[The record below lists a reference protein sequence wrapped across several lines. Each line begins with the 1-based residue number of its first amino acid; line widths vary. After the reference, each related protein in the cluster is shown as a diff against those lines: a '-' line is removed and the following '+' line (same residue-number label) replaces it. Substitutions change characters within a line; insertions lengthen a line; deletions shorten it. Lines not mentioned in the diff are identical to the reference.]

1 MMYWNH
7 HFVVCASF
15 REISW
20 IINETLQL
28 SRSYHFYEQNPL
40 EIKNTIFLKKK
51 KKVTKTIEI
60 IKDFALPN
68 VITIISYK
76 LPWVLFIVIKQ

>member
-28 SRSYHFYEQNPL
+28 SRSYNFYEQNPL
-40 EIKNTIFLKKK
+40 EIFVKNTIFLKKK
-51 KKVTKTIEI
+51 VTKAIEI
-60 IKDFALPN
+60 IKDIALPH